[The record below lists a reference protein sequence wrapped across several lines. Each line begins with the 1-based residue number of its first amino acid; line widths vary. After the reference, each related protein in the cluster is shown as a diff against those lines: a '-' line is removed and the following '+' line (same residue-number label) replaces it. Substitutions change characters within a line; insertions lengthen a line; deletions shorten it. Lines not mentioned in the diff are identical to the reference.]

1 MKSSWNRSSRKD
13 WHSVCQT
20 RKQKHTPTS
29 ALKNKEYSME
39 EYFEFLDDLRETGD
53 INMFGAAP
61 HLAAMF
67 DLDKYESREILSAW
81 MRERS

>member
-1 MKSSWNRSSRKD
+1 
-13 WHSVCQT
+13 
-20 RKQKHTPTS
+20 
-29 ALKNKEYSME
+29 ME

-81 MRERS
+81 MKERS